1 MIAKLIVDVDDLL
14 QHLESRGV
22 VLDIQTVAQNLL
34 NSAALAA
41 GMRKTDLGAI
51 AVADWNRYRRPSGS
65 AGVSV
70 QQVFAG
76 EGYDLFNIPDRVKVT
91 EALLNHYFSDS
102 APPVEE
108 LIIASSRSDM
118 LALINRVPTTDRTR
132 VRVWGDEPPEN
143 LAYDVIFQPLEVILG
158 IPSKSVA
165 LYIDFENITISLS
178 EQGYVINI
186 DDLLN
191 GMIRQARTHGQVI
204 HMAAYAPWGQRGS
217 LGPLVD
223 HTGREVSD
231 EVPSRLAR
239 TNIDPVYS
247 LPGKN
252 SADMRIA
259 KEVLDD
265 SSTAASADVF
275 IIASGDR
282 DFNEVFSAVRSR
294 NKAVVVWGV
303 RGSTSRLVESNPALE
318 VEYVEDFCDLRRH
331 VDLLPPTMEM
341 DALQEEPEFRPSQWS
356 SVILQL
362 DQLLMAQSANELP
375 LDDLVDRLVEVRA
388 VPNVDRADDLLA
400 QSAARSIISVDEQ
413 TGIVM
418 LNATNPEVQRTRL
431 IRDRVVHRVANT
443 LHVRGWDYVNYGF
456 LLKGIGMDH
465 GLDAPG
471 LNTSDMWRSEWVDT
485 LVREN
490 ILVRELVPH
499 RHNPED
505 LVPVIKLP
513 QRDEP
518 LTSTQLP
525 GVNRQQVEQMIA
537 RVIVSVEQFTS
548 FRGFAWCPLG
558 SLHRRLR
565 PFDPS
570 TTFQQ
575 AVEEL
580 QEDGAV
586 DIGEYENPQSDFHTK
601 GISLVHESP
610 QVQDVIDDRNR
621 FVRVLL
627 NLYDERRP
635 ITRQIIQEQMQMDDT
650 ELDLWIS
657 IMQSENVLKSVPGQR
672 DLYSLFRTHHTVCM
686 VAGDPPPAAG
696 VGE

>member
-1 MIAKLIVDVDDLL
+1 MTAYLIVDVDDLL
-14 QHLESRGV
+14 QHLEARGV

-41 GMRKTDLGAI
+41 GLRRSDLGAI

-76 EGYDLFNIPDRVKVT
+76 EGYDLFNIPHRAEVT
-91 EALLNHYFSDS
+91 EALLNHYFKPGT
-102 APPVEE
+102 PPAEE
-108 LIIASSRSDM
+108 LIIASSREDM
-118 LALINRVPTTDRTR
+118 LAVIERVPTTDRTR
-132 VRVWGDEPPEN
+132 IRVWGDEPPDQVR
-143 LAYDVIFQPLEVILG
+143 YHVIFQPLEVILG
-158 IPSKSVA
+158 IPSKTVA
-165 LYIDFENITISLS
+165 LYIDFENISISLS
-178 EQGYVINI
+178 EQGYIVDI
-186 DDLLN
+186 DVLLE
-191 GMIRQARTHGQVI
+191 GMIRQAQAHGQVI

-217 LGPLVD
+217 LGPMVD
-223 HTGREVSD
+223 QTGREVSD

-265 SSTAASADVF
+265 SAKPASADVF

-282 DFNEVFSAVRSR
+282 DFNEVFSAVRGR
-294 NKAVVVWGV
+294 NKQVVVWGV

-318 VEYVEDFCDLRRH
+318 VEYIEDFANLQRHADLIPR
-331 VDLLPPTMEM
+331 DIADT
-341 DALQEEPEFRPSQWS
+341 DGEPEFRPSQWS

-362 DQLLMAQSANELP
+362 DHLLMASGVSAVKF
-375 LDDLVDRLVEVRA
+375 DDLVSRLIDVRA
-388 VPNVDRADDLLA
+388 VPNADRAADLLTQA
-400 QSAARSIISVDEQ
+400 AAR
-413 TGIVM
+413 GIVVLDDEHDTVT
-418 LNATNPEVQRTRL
+418 LNATNPDVQRTRL
-431 IRDRVVHRVANT
+431 IRDRIVHRVANT
-443 LHVRGWDYVNYGF
+443 LHVRGWEYVNYGF
-456 LLKGIGMDH
+456 LLKGIAMDH
-465 GLDAPG
+465 GLNAPS
-471 LNTSDMWRSEWVDT
+471 LNTSDTWRSEWVDT
-485 LVREN
+485 LVRES

-513 QRDEP
+513 TQDEP
-518 LTSTQLP
+518 LTSVQLP
-525 GVNRQQVEQMIA
+525 GVNRQQVDDMVR

-575 AVEEL
+575 SVEEL

-586 DIGEYENPQSDFHTK
+586 IIDEYENPQSDYTTK
-601 GISLVHESP
+601 GISLVEHAP
-610 QVQDVIDDRNR
+610 QVREVVDERNR
-621 FVRVLL
+621 FVQALL
-627 NLYDERRP
+627 DLYDARQP
-635 ITRQIIQEQMQMDDT
+635 ITRDALQDRLDLEDDS
-650 ELDLWIS
+650 LDLWIS
-657 IMQSENVLKSVPGQR
+657 IMQSENVLKAVPGQR

-686 VAGDPPPAAG
+686 VAGDPPPS
-696 VGE
+696 ED

>member
-1 MIAKLIVDVDDLL
+1 MTAYLIVDVDDLL
-14 QHLESRGV
+14 QRLEARGV

-41 GMRKTDLGAI
+41 GLRTSDLMAI

-76 EGYDLFNIPDRVKVT
+76 EGYDLFNIPERSGVA
-91 EALLNHYFSDS
+91 EALQRHYFGPDT
-102 APPVEE
+102 PPVEE
-108 LIIASSRSDM
+108 LIIATSREDM
-118 LALINRVPTTDRTR
+118 LQLIERVPTTGRTR
-132 VRVWGDEPPEN
+132 MRVWGDEPPEG
-143 LAYDVIFQPLEVILG
+143 LADVIFQPLEVILG
-158 IPSKSVA
+158 IPSKTVA
-165 LYIDFENITISLS
+165 LYIDFENISISLS
-178 EQGYVINI
+178 EQGYVIDI
-186 DDLLN
+186 DDLLD
-191 GMIRQARTHGQVI
+191 GMIRQAQTHGQVV

-217 LGPLVD
+217 LAPMID
-223 HTGREVSD
+223 QTGREVSD

-239 TNIDPVYS
+239 SNIDPVYS

-265 SSTAASADVF
+265 SARVDSADVF

-282 DFNEVFSAVRSR
+282 DFNEVFSAVRTR
-294 NKAVVVWGV
+294 NKQVVVWGV

-318 VEYVEDFCDLRRH
+318 VEYIEDFCDLQRH
-331 VDLLPPTMEM
+331 ADMVQPEL
-341 DALQEEPEFRPSQWS
+341 AGAEEPEFRPSQWS

-362 DQLLMAQSANELP
+362 DLLLMGDEVDAVATDEL
-375 LDDLVDRLVEVRA
+375 VERLIEVRA
-388 VPNVDRADDLLA
+388 VPNADRADDLIGQA
-400 QSAARSIISVDEQ
+400 AARGILLIDGDEG
-413 TGIVM
+413 TVTLNPNNNEVM
-418 LNATNPEVQRTRL
+418 RTRL
-431 IRDRVVHRVANT
+431 VRDRIVHRVANT
-443 LHVRGWDYVNYGF
+443 LQVRGWDYVNYGF

-465 GLDAPG
+465 GLSGPG
-471 LNTSDMWRSEWVDT
+471 LNASDTWRSEWVDT
-485 LVREN
+485 LVREG

-505 LVPVIKLP
+505 LVPVIRLP
-513 QRDEP
+513 DLDAP
-518 LTSTQLP
+518 LSTTQLP
-525 GVNRQQVEQMIA
+525 GVNRQQVEQMIR

-580 QEDGAV
+580 EEDGAV
-586 DIGEYENPQSDFHTK
+586 VIDEYDNPQSDYKTK
-601 GISLVHESP
+601 GISLVEQAP
-610 QVQDVIDDRNR
+610 RVRKTLEERNA
-621 FVRVLL
+621 FVEMLL
-627 NLYDERRP
+627 KLYEQRIP
-635 ITRQIIQEQMQMDDT
+635 ISRDAIQQATNMSDS

-657 IMQSENVLKSVPGQR
+657 IMQSENVLKAVPGQR
-672 DLYSLFRTHHTVCM
+672 DLYSLFRTHHTVSM
-686 VAGDPPPAAG
+686 VAGDPPP
-696 VGE
+696 EQ